1 MLLTKLFRRRDRRS
15 ADPDAL
21 RAFLGGQGAFVA
33 QKTVLDY
40 CRVKA
45 GRNEK
50 TLFTDPD
57 FQAALL
63 HCRWQTF
70 FAALADVTAM
80 AEAWLRPHLPPERT
94 PALADALAAQHAAA
108 LAAEPPPA
116 SERAGAEAAGMV
128 LRTHLATLQEAPPL
142 SAHRLPMLSEAPLF
156 ATLPIAPEQRV
167 GETPAIRGALRF
179 HLVSAQQ
186 EMERRFDPAA
196 LAARL
201 LAAPPAA
208 TRERAEAC
216 P

>member
-1 MLLTKLFRRRDRRS
+1 VWLGKLFNRPGRRS
-15 ADPDAL
+15 ADPGDL
-21 RAFLGGQGAFVA
+21 RAFLGAQGAFVA

-50 TLFTDPD
+50 KHFADPD
-57 FQAALL
+57 FQVALQ

-80 AEAWLRPHLPPERT
+80 AEAWLRPQLAPEEV
-94 PALADALAAQHAAA
+94 PALAAALAALHAEA
-108 LAAEPPPA
+108 LAAEPPPEP
-116 SERAGAEAAGMV
+116 ERAGAVAAGEV
-128 LRTHLATLQEAPPL
+128 LRTHLAALQAAPPL
-142 SAHRLPMLSEAPLF
+142 PAHKLPMLAEAPLF

-186 EMERRFDPAA
+186 EMERAFDAPA
-196 LAARL
+196 LA
-201 LAAPPAA
+201 
-208 TRERAEAC
+208 RALVAGQGAGAVGTA
-216 P
+216 